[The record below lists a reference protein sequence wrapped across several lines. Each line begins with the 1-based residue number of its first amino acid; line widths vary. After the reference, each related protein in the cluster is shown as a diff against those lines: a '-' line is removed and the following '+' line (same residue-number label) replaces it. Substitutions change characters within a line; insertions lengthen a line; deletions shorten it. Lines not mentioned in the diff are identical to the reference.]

1 MKNNQDNL
9 AKMNQLES
17 MLEDDPV
24 KHVYRLDRAAFTDEE
39 LFEMEMKYIFEGN
52 WVFLGHESQ
61 LPNINDYLTVYIGR
75 QQVVITRSKDGK
87 LNAFA
92 NT

>member
-52 WVFLGHESQ
+52 WVFWAMKASY
-61 LPNINDYLTVYIGR
+61 PTSTTTSRCTSVASR
-75 QQVVITRSKDGK
+75 W
-87 LNAFA
+87 
-92 NT
+92 